1 MSKLDDELL
10 ARQIDAGV
18 NEAVGFFR
26 DILRHNIETQVRS
39 LSKDG
44 IRILVTRIISAYEV
58 EGSILRKQYGSTL
71 IDGDGSIGA

>member
-1 MSKLDDELL
+1 VSKLDDELHD
-10 ARQIDAGV
+10 RQIEAGV

-39 LSKDG
+39 ISKDG
-44 IRILVTRIISAYEV
+44 LRILVTRIISAYEV

-71 IDGDGSIGA
+71 IDGDGTLGA